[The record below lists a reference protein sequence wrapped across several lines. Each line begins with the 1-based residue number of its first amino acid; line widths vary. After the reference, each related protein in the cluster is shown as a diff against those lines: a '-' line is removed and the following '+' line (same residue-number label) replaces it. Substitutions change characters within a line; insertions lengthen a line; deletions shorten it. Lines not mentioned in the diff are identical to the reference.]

1 MAAEGSRRACSGRTR
16 LAQDK
21 VKVVLEADGQV
32 SEGTLEPQIGAT
44 VEVQFKESIQGEFG
58 IDYRDPD
65 FLRLSMLGEFSVRT
79 GGKGELG
86 IVGSLQKELNQGD
99 TSFRGTLTWEIPKEF
114 EVEIHTALGDEKKS
128 IGAKV
133 TLHF

>member
-1 MAAEGSRRACSGRTR
+1 MGRTR

-21 VKVVLEADGQV
+21 VRIVLEAEGKV
-32 SEGTLEPQIGAT
+32 NEGTLDPQIGAT
-44 VEVQFKESIQGEFG
+44 VEVQFKESVRGEFG
-58 IDYRDPD
+58 IDYRNPD

-86 IVGSLQKELNQGD
+86 FVGSLEKELYEGSS
-99 TSFRGTLTWEIPKEF
+99 SFRGTLTWEIPKEY